1 MNAHATNA
9 RRENVYNRSEKTL
22 KNRVFWHF
30 EKKTLK
36 RSKRTLFYKSK
47 IVTFNYFWDLSQ
59 AFGLLLVSKGLAFS
73 SRLIFSSYTS

>member
-1 MNAHATNA
+1 MANA

-59 AFGLLLVSKGLAFS
+59 AFGLLLVSKGLVFS